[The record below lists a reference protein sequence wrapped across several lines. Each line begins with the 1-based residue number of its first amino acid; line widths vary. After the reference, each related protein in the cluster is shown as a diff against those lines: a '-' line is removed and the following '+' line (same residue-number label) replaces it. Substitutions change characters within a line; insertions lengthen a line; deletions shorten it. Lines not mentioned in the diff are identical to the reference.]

1 MYCLCIEYI
10 NDVRNMAYEYEYPH
24 PAVTVDVAIFTVRN
38 DALKVLL
45 IKRALDPFNGRW
57 ALPGGF
63 VRMEESL
70 LDAAKRELREETGVA
85 AAYLE
90 QLYTFGEPDRDPRER
105 VISVAYYALMPS
117 DALEL
122 RAASDAEGVAWF
134 GIDDL
139 PQLAFDHRDIL
150 EMALARLAAKLSY
163 STIAFQLMPAEFT
176 MPELR
181 HLYELVT
188 REEIDARNFAKR
200 ILALN
205 VIEATGQDR
214 RAGAHRP
221 AKLYRV
227 IDRNKVE
234 VIK

>member
-1 MYCLCIEYI
+1 
-10 NDVRNMAYEYEYPH
+10 MAYEYEYPH
-24 PAVTVDVAIFTVRN
+24 PAVTVDVVIFTVRN
-38 DALKVLL
+38 DELKVLL
-45 IKRALDPFNGRW
+45 IKRALEPFNGQW

-63 VRMEESL
+63 VEMEESL

-90 QLYTFGEPDRDPRER
+90 QLYTFGEPKRDPRER

-117 DALEL
+117 DALEIK
-122 RAASDAEGVAWF
+122 AASDAEGVGWF

-139 PQLAFDHRDIL
+139 PRLAFDHPKIL
-150 EMALARLAAKLSY
+150 EMALQRLAAKLDY
-163 STIAFQLMPAEFT
+163 STIAFQLMPEEFT

-181 HLYELVT
+181 HLYELIT
-188 REEIDARNFAKR
+188 REELDARNFAKR

-205 VIEATGQDR
+205 VIEPTGRDKR
-214 RAGAHRP
+214 EGAHRP

-227 IDRNKVE
+227 IDRSRVE